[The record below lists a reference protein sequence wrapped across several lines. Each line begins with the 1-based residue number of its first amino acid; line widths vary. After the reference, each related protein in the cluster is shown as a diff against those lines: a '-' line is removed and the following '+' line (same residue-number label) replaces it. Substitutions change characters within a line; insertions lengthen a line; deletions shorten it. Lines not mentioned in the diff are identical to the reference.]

1 MNRYLLP
8 LALFA
13 VLVLFLAIGLGI
25 DPKRV
30 PSPLID
36 KPLPAFNLPKLKT
49 PDYNIKSTDFYG
61 EVVLL
66 NVWASWCVSC
76 RAEHPLF
83 VELAKSN
90 NGPSI
95 YGINYKDKRTDAIE
109 WLKYFGNPYQASAF
123 DQHGLT
129 GIDLGVYGV
138 PETYIIDRSGII
150 RYKHIGPVTQDALNK
165 KIMPLIKKLKASN
178 I

>member
-1 MNRYLLP
+1 MNRYFLP
-8 LALFA
+8 LALFF
-13 VLVLFLAIGLGI
+13 VLVLFLAVGLRI

-49 PDYNIKSTDFYG
+49 PEDNIKSNDFQG
-61 EVVLL
+61 DVVLL

-76 RAEHPLF
+76 RLEHPLL
-83 VELAKSN
+83 VELSKNSEML
-90 NGPSI
+90 I
-95 YGINYKDKRTDAIE
+95 YGLNYKDTRTDAMQ
-109 WLKYFGNPYQASAF
+109 WLQQFGDPYRASAF

-138 PETYIIDRSGII
+138 PETYIMDRTGII
-150 RYKHIGPVTQDALNK
+150 RYKHIGPITREALDNT
-165 KIMPLIKKLKASN
+165 IMPLIEKLKASN
-178 I
+178 T

>member
-1 MNRYLLP
+1 MNRFLLP

-25 DPKRV
+25 DPKLV

-49 PDYNIKSTDFYG
+49 PDDNLQSNDFQG
-61 EVVLL
+61 DVVLL

-76 RAEHPLF
+76 RAEHPLL
-83 VELAKSN
+83 VELSKNSEMM
-90 NGPSI
+90 I
-95 YGINYKDKRTDAIE
+95 YGLNYKDTRTNALQ
-109 WLKYFGNPYQASAF
+109 WLQNFGNPYRASAF
-123 DQHGLT
+123 DEHGLT

-138 PETYIIDRSGII
+138 PETYIMDRTGII
-150 RYKHIGPVTQDALNK
+150 RYKHIGPITRDALDNT
-165 KIMPLIKKLKASN
+165 ILPLIVKLKASST
-178 I
+178 

>member
-13 VLVLFLAIGLGI
+13 VLVLFLAVGLSI
-25 DPKRV
+25 DPKLV

-49 PDYNIKSTDFYG
+49 PDDNIKSSDFQG
-61 EVVLL
+61 DVVLL
-66 NVWASWCVSC
+66 NVWASWCVAC
-76 RAEHPLF
+76 RAEHPLL
-83 VELAKSN
+83 VELSKN
-90 NGPSI
+90 NEMLI
-95 YGINYKDKRTDAIE
+95 YGLNYKDARTDAMQ
-109 WLKYFGNPYQASAF
+109 WLQHFGDPYRASAF

-138 PETYIIDRSGII
+138 PETYIMDRAGII
-150 RYKHIGPVTQDALNK
+150 RYKHIGPITREALNN
-165 KIMPLIKKLKASN
+165 KILPLIVKLKASST
-178 I
+178 

>member
-1 MNRYLLP
+1 MNRYVLP

-25 DPKRV
+25 DPKLV

-49 PDYNIKSTDFYG
+49 PDDNIKSSDFQG
-61 EVVLL
+61 DVVLL

-76 RAEHPLF
+76 RVEHPLL
-83 VELAKSN
+83 VELSKN
-90 NGPSI
+90 NEMLI
-95 YGINYKDKRTDAIE
+95 YGINYKDTRTDALQ
-109 WLKYFGNPYQASAF
+109 WLQHFGDPYKASAF
-123 DQHGLT
+123 DEHGRT

-138 PETYIIDRSGII
+138 PETYVMDRSGII
-150 RYKHIGPVTQDALNK
+150 RYKHIGPITREALDNT
-165 KIMPLIKKLKASN
+165 ILPLIEKLKASST
-178 I
+178 

>member
-1 MNRYLLP
+1 MNRFLLP

-25 DPKRV
+25 DPKLV

-49 PDYNIKSTDFYG
+49 PDDNLQSNDFQG
-61 EVVLL
+61 DVVLL

-76 RAEHPLF
+76 RAEHPLL
-83 VELAKSN
+83 VELSKNSEMM
-90 NGPSI
+90 I
-95 YGINYKDKRTDAIE
+95 YGLNYKDTRTNALQ
-109 WLKYFGNPYQASAF
+109 WLQNFGDPYRASAF
-123 DQHGLT
+123 DEHGLT

-138 PETYIIDRSGII
+138 PETYIMDRTGII
-150 RYKHIGPVTQDALNK
+150 RYKHIGPITRDALDNT
-165 KIMPLIKKLKASN
+165 ILPLIVKLKASST
-178 I
+178 

>member
-13 VLVLFLAIGLGI
+13 VLVLLLAVGLRI
-25 DPKRV
+25 DPGVV

-36 KPLPAFNLPKLKT
+36 KPLPVFSLPKLSA
-49 PDYNIKSTDFYG
+49 PDFNIKSTDFYG
-61 EVVLL
+61 DVVLL
-66 NVWASWCVSC
+66 NIWASWCVSC

-83 VELAKSN
+83 IELAKKN
-90 NGPSI
+90 NGLSI
-95 YGINYKDKRTDAIE
+95 YGINYKDKRADAIE
-109 WLKYFGNPYQASAF
+109 WLKYFGDPYQASAF
-123 DQHGLT
+123 DEHGLT

-138 PETYIIDRSGII
+138 PETYIIDRAGII

-165 KIMPLIKKLKASN
+165 IIMPLVEKLKASST
-178 I
+178 

>member
-13 VLVLFLAIGLGI
+13 GLVLFLAIGLGI
-25 DPKRV
+25 DPKLV

-49 PDYNIKSTDFYG
+49 PDDNLQSNDFQG
-61 EVVLL
+61 DVVLL

-76 RAEHPLF
+76 RAEHPLL
-83 VELAKSN
+83 VELSN
-90 NGPSI
+90 NNEMMI
-95 YGINYKDKRTDAIE
+95 YGLNYKDTRTNALQ
-109 WLKYFGNPYQASAF
+109 WLQNFGDPYRASAF
-123 DQHGLT
+123 DEHGLT

-138 PETYIIDRSGII
+138 PETYIMDRAGII
-150 RYKHIGPVTQDALNK
+150 RYKHIGPITRDALDNT
-165 KIMPLIKKLKASN
+165 ILPLIVKLKASST
-178 I
+178 

>member
-13 VLVLFLAIGLGI
+13 VLVLFLAVGLSI
-25 DPKRV
+25 DPKLV

-49 PDYNIKSTDFYG
+49 PEDSIKSNDFQG
-61 EVVLL
+61 DVVML
-66 NVWASWCVSC
+66 NVWASWCVAC
-76 RAEHPLF
+76 RAEHPLL
-83 VELAKSN
+83 VELSKN
-90 NGPSI
+90 NEMLI
-95 YGINYKDKRTDAIE
+95 YGMNYKDTRTDALQ
-109 WLKYFGNPYQASAF
+109 WLQRFGDPYRTSAF

-138 PETYIIDRSGII
+138 PETYIMDRAGII
-150 RYKHIGPVTQDALNK
+150 RYKHIGPITREALENT
-165 KIMPLIKKLKASN
+165 ILPLMEKLKASST
-178 I
+178 